1 MVRIYKL
8 DYEILKISTPS
19 GKFHSNCS
27 RPTGKIAKICTDS
40 IICSKPKNIE
50 DLILNLRGAF

>member
-8 DYEILKISTPS
+8 DNEILKISTPP
-19 GKFHSNCS
+19 GKFHSNYS
-27 RPTGKIAKICTDS
+27 RPTGKTAKICTDS

-50 DLILNLRGAF
+50 DLILNPRGVF